1 MSIDITGMFFLFPRR
16 VRIET
21 SMTPAQCQ
29 AKLGRELT
37 EYRRR
42 PSLVAMSE
50 FLKKHRL
57 ECCYYGSC
65 EKVGGGVRAEIF
77 YHRAKKYDGSSAG
90 FFGNIEKIPD
100 GKGSVITGSIRR
112 TASVVCAA
120 VVWTLVLLIL
130 VLALLGM
137 REFAGAGV
145 SAGMLAVG
153 LGLILYDRSA
163 GYIES
168 YLRSF
173 PERTDE
179 KPSDT

>member
-1 MSIDITGMFFLFPRR
+1 MSIDIGRMFFLFPRK

-21 SMTPAQCQ
+21 SMTPAQCR

-65 EKVGGGVRAEIF
+65 EKNNGQVRAEIF

-90 FFGNIEKIPD
+90 FFGNIEKLPD

-112 TASVVCAA
+112 TASVVAAAA
-120 VVWTLVLLIL
+120 VWTAVLLIL
-130 VLALLGM
+130 ILSLIAM
-137 REFAGAGV
+137 KEYTGAGV
-145 SAGMLAVG
+145 SAGLLAVG

-163 GYIES
+163 AYIES

-173 PERTDE
+173 PERDE
-179 KPSDT
+179 L